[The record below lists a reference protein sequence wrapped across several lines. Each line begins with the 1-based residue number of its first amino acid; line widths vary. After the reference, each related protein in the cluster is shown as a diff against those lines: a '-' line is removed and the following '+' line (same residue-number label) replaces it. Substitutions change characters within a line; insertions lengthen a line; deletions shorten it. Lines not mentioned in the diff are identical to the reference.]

1 VFVDESTFYLLPAT
15 VRTYA
20 PKGETPL
27 LCAPCSYEHLSVI
40 TGITP
45 SGKLLMQVHEH
56 SIRGEQVV
64 DFLQHLLRHLPGKL
78 LIIWDGASIHRCEVV
93 KRLLAE
99 GVSGCRVFCKD
110 RYRVYCRPFCRIIMR
125 QNTFVKH
132 YLLCHTLR

>member
-99 GVSGCRVFCKD
+99 GGAQ
-110 RYRVYCRPFCRIIMR
+110 RIHLERLPSYAPDLNPDEGIW
-125 QNTFVKH
+125 QYLKH
-132 YLLCHTLR
+132 VEL